1 MRLLRALASGSGL
14 RSSPRGWRARST
26 RRHSR
31 LRGETVRPN
40 LTTDRSLTTPLAHLR
55 VTNGAQRAPEILVTD
70 RPIVF
75 DARAPAV
82 DFHGCDMRHGFERL
96 FDVRGG
102 ADFLQ
107 LRYFES
113 NCLHGTTIS
122 PPALGAMG
130 REAGQRGGPT
140 AEAAW

>member
-1 MRLLRALASGSGL
+1 M
-14 RSSPRGWRARST
+14 
-26 RRHSR
+26 
-31 LRGETVRPN
+31 
-40 LTTDRSLTTPLAHLR
+40 
-55 VTNGAQRAPEILVTD
+55 TD

-82 DFHGCDMRHGFERL
+82 DFHGRDMRHGFERL

-130 REAGQRGGPT
+130 RAAGQRGGPT